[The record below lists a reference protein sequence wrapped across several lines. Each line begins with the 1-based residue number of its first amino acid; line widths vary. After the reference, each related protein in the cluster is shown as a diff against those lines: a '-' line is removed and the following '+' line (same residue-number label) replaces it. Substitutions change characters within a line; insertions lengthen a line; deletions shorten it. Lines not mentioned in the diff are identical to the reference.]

1 MKLETTDQMPMGSI
15 SMVSLS
21 LLTLLLPLFVAF
33 VGIFLMVFIG
43 FVQNNLELRED
54 VASKVETS
62 SQNHQDAV
70 CSAQI

>member
-1 MKLETTDQMPMGSI
+1 MGSV

-33 VGIFLMVFIG
+33 VGIFLMVT
-43 FVQNNLELRED
+43 LELREY
-54 VASKVETS
+54 VASKVQAGS
-62 SQNHQDAV
+62 RKHQDAV

>member
-33 VGIFLMVFIG
+33 VGIFLMVFLG
-43 FVQNNLELRED
+43 FVQNNIR
-54 VASKVETS
+54 AQRGCCKQSKS
-62 SQNHQDAV
+62 
-70 CSAQI
+70 